1 MKKASHTKNYSIA
14 LKLKEHKSHRMLWN
28 HIFVANYF
36 LKSKGVVNIKFKQ
49 IKYSDK
55 EKPGRILTV
64 PHIKKNKAGQY
75 NSYSAIII

>member
-1 MKKASHTKNYSIA
+1 MSSEKSKSHKKNYSIA
-14 LKLKEHKSHRMLWN
+14 LKLKEHKSQRMLWN
-28 HIFVANYF
+28 HIFAANYF

-64 PHIKKNKAGQY
+64 LHIKKIKQG
-75 NSYSAIII
+75 SIIAIVR